1 MITDSLAQTCEMTQ
15 GTAARPA
22 GAVRVKGAR
31 TTHLNTTFAKESSKN
46 LLYQFRSFGNRKSA
60 IAPPLRLIAGVLWSA
75 WLLRVR
81 VRLRLR
87 LRVRLRLRL
96 RVTVG
101 LGRT

>member
-22 GAVRVKGAR
+22 RAVRVKGAR

-60 IAPPLRLIAGVLWSA
+60 IAPPLRLMAGVLWSA
-75 WLLRVR
+75 SHATPAGSPPAARYR
-81 VRLRLR
+81 AASAS
-87 LRVRLRLRL
+87 
-96 RVTVG
+96 TVAAY
-101 LGRT
+101 LC